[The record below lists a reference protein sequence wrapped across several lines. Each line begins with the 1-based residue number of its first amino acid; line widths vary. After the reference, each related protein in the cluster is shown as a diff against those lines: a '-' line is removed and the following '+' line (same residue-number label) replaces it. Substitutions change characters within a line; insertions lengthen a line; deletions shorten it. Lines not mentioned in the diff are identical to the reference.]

1 MDNGKAKKVQEKSLI
16 SMVARGIFNCAL
28 MVLSAAGL
36 ITLAVPMLRME
47 LYLVIKEAID
57 YSLH

>member
-1 MDNGKAKKVQEKSLI
+1 MDNGKAKKVQEKSLFSI
-16 SMVARGIFNCAL
+16 IVRMIFSSVVT
-28 MVLSAAGL
+28 VLSAAGL